1 MGHVPWKMWTES
13 GIEYLVRFASAVDL
27 YELGSPRFDI
37 DRRVVQFV
45 LWAYKAFVKFHRGRL
60 VLEVSSEPETLQI
73 SLISPKSPSL
83 YRHLD
88 L

>member
-1 MGHVPWKMWTES
+1 MWTES

-27 YELGSPRFDI
+27 YELGSPGFDI
-37 DRRVVQFV
+37 DHRVVQFV

-60 VLEVSSEPETLQI
+60 VLEVFSKLESPQI
-73 SLISPKSPSL
+73 SSISPEFPL
-83 YRHLD
+83 LCRHLD

>member
-1 MGHVPWKMWTES
+1 M
-13 GIEYLVRFASAVDL
+13 EYLVRFANVGGQ
-27 YELGSPRFDI
+27 YELGSPSFDI
-37 DRRVVQFV
+37 DHPVVQFV
-45 LWAYKAFVKFHRGRL
+45 LWAYKAFVRFHRGRL